1 MINLNE
7 KKIEG
12 TAVFSQ
18 LSSRYRYL
26 NDNVSVLSMFIN
38 KDIDNHINL
47 KPSF

>member
-18 LSSRYRYL
+18 LSSRYL